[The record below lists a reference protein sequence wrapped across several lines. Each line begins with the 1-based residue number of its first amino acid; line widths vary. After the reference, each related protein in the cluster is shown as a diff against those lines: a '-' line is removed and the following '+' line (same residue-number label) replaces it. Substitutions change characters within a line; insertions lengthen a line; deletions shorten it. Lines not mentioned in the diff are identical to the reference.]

1 MSLTRG
7 KTFKPAGNPAKR
19 PPKLKGRVANDL
31 WPNPARSAAG
41 PPPTKDTQ
49 EPIGRGMSKNKNTEK
64 AAVTSLKAAMSSRG
78 KGRGKGVHKSGQG
91 GLIR

>member
-1 MSLTRG
+1 MKFTRG
-7 KTFKPAGNPAKR
+7 QTFKHQGDLAKR

-49 EPIGRGMSKNKNTEK
+49 EPRGMVRSRSGSKKEIH
-64 AAVTSLKAAMSSRG
+64 
-78 KGRGKGVHKSGQG
+78 KGGQG
-91 GLIR
+91 GRIG

>member
-1 MSLTRG
+1 MKFTTR
-7 KTFKPAGNPAKR
+7 KHVQAD
-19 PPKLKGRVANDL
+19 GRSSQASAEAEGACVANDL

-49 EPIGRGMSKNKNTEK
+49 EPRGKGLSM
-64 AAVTSLKAAMSSRG
+64 G

-91 GLIR
+91 GRKLVDRL

>member
-1 MSLTRG
+1 MKFTRG
-7 KTFKPAGNPAKR
+7 KTFIPKGNPAKR

-49 EPIGRGMSKNKNTEK
+49 EP
-64 AAVTSLKAAMSSRG
+64 RG
-78 KGRGKGVHKSGQG
+78 KGMSTSKGRHKTLSKGGQG
-91 GLIR
+91 GRIL

>member
-1 MSLTRG
+1 MKLTRG
-7 KTFKPAGNPAKR
+7 KTFKPTGNPAKR

-49 EPIGRGMSKNKNTEK
+49 EPLGMVRSRSGSK
-64 AAVTSLKAAMSSRG
+64 
-78 KGRGKGVHKSGQG
+78 KGVHKGGQG
-91 GLIR
+91 GRIG

>member
-1 MSLTRG
+1 MKFTRG
-7 KTFKPAGNPAKR
+7 KTFIPKGDPAKR

-49 EPIGRGMSKNKNTEK
+49 EP
-64 AAVTSLKAAMSSRG
+64 RG
-78 KGRGKGVHKSGQG
+78 KGMSTSKGRHKTLSKGGQG
-91 GLIR
+91 GRIG